1 MGEPGPMYVNISA
14 DADSIT
20 KVESL
25 CMNCHE
31 NGETMIMMT
40 RIPFFKEMIVMS
52 FHCPH
57 CGFRNNE
64 VQSGGKV
71 ELNGVRVIAIV
82 DGSRDLNR
90 QVVKSEHCTVKIP
103 ELDFEIPPQTQK
115 GTLSTIEGLVMKA
128 SADLKMTAEMNKE
141 RNPEWAAQVKS
152 FCEEKLEK
160 IVERKFNLI
169 LDDPSGYS
177 TIENLHLPYPDPKLE
192 IRHYGRTKEQDQA
205 LGFYSEE
212 DKADVFGTAPNPEE
226 LKGQGVDLTNEV
238 VEFNERCI
246 SCNAPVVCRM
256 KLVQIPFFKEITLM
270 AVNCENC
277 GYRSN
282 EVKAGGGISDKGKRH
297 ELKVRTKEDLA
308 RDILK
313 SETANIQIPELEWDI
328 GMGCISGKFTTVE
341 GLLTDLRTDL
351 IDKNPFSSGDSAVH
365 EGRKERYDAFRQR
378 INDILELKTEC
389 TLILDDPAGNS
400 YILSLC
406 APEPDPQLFEEEY
419 ERTWEQNEDL
429 GINDMNTENYENVGA
444 ASPPKR
450 QKLENVVEE
459 KETDEAMAS

>member
-1 MGEPGPMYVNISA
+1 MAEPIYVDINA

-40 RIPFFKEMIVMS
+40 KIPFFKEMIVMS
-52 FHCPH
+52 FRCDK
-57 CGFRNNE
+57 CGYRNNE

-82 DGSRDLNR
+82 DGTRDLNR
-90 QVVKSEHCTVKIP
+90 QVVKSEHCTVRIP
-103 ELDFEIPPQTQK
+103 ELDFEIPSQTQK
-115 GTLSTIEGLVMKA
+115 GSMTTIEGLIMKA

-141 RNPEWAAQVKS
+141 QNPEWAAQVLA

-160 IVERKFNLI
+160 IIERKFNLE
-169 LDDPSGYS
+169 LNDPSGYS

-192 IRHYGRTKEQDQA
+192 IRHYGRTKAQDQA
-205 LGFYSEE
+205 LGFYTEE
-212 DKADVFGTAPNPEE
+212 DKADVFGTAPNADE

-246 SCNAPVVCRM
+246 SCNANVVCRM

-282 EVKAGGGISDKGKRH
+282 EVKAGGGISDKGKRL
-297 ELKVRTKEDLA
+297 ELKVRTAEDLA

-313 SETANIQIPELEWDI
+313 SETASIQIPELEWDI
-328 GMGCISGKFTTVE
+328 GYGCISGKFTTVE
-341 GLLTDLRTDL
+341 GLLTDLRHDL
-351 IDKNPFSSGDSAVH
+351 IDKNPFSSGDSAIH
-365 EGRKERYDAFRQR
+365 EGRKERYAAFRQR

-400 YILSLC
+400 YILRYLIAVLS
-406 APEPDPQLFEEEY
+406 
-419 ERTWEQNEDL
+419 R
-429 GINDMNTENYENVGA
+429 II
-444 ASPPKR
+444 
-450 QKLENVVEE
+450 
-459 KETDEAMAS
+459 

>member
-1 MGEPGPMYVNISA
+1 MGDPEPIYVNINA

-31 NGETMIMMT
+31 NGETIIMMT
-40 RIPFFKEMIVMS
+40 KIPFFKEMIVMS
-52 FHCPH
+52 FHCQH

-90 QVVKSEHCTVKIP
+90 QIVKSEHCTVKIP
-103 ELDFEIPPQTQK
+103 ELDFEIPPLTQK

-128 SADLKMTAEMNKE
+128 SADLKMTAEMNKDQ
-141 RNPEWAAQVKS
+141 NPEWAAQVKS
-152 FCEEKLEK
+152 FCEDKLEK
-160 IVERKFNLI
+160 IVE
-169 LDDPSGYS
+169 
-177 TIENLHLPYPDPKLE
+177 
-192 IRHYGRTKEQDQA
+192 Q
-205 LGFYSEE
+205 
-212 DKADVFGTAPNPEE
+212 DKADTFGTDQNNDE
-226 LKGQGVDLTNEV
+226 LKGRGVDLTNEV

-246 SCNAPVVCRM
+246 SCNANVVCRM

-270 AVNCENC
+270 AVNCEHC

-282 EVKAGGGISDKGKRH
+282 EVKAGGGINDKGKRH
-297 ELKVRTKEDLA
+297 ELKVRTIEDLA
-308 RDILK
+308 RLGHW
-313 SETANIQIPELEWDI
+313 NGLL
-328 GMGCISGKFTTVE
+328 GGKFTTVE

-351 IDKNPFSSGDSAVH
+351 IDKNPFSSGDSSVH
-365 EGRKERYDAFRQR
+365 EGRNERYAAFRQR

-419 ERTWEQNEDL
+419 ERNWEQNEDL
-429 GINDMNTENYENVGA
+429 GINDMITENYENDATAV
-444 ASPPKR
+444 SPPKK

-459 KETDEAMAS
+459 KETDEAMTS